1 MSKYVLIF
9 PGSKSE
15 LVSLQ
20 AVLRESHEAQ
30 QAGRA
35 QEIAARTKLGVP
47 LDDATDWA
55 AVGLQIAALSCFPDR
70 DSKAIAEQAAQLH
83 ASVAHHALVAMPD
96 YEPVDGYDDV
106 NLRFRGLADSDV
118 QDHMLAV
125 GLAHR
130 EAEAAAKVEDPTAR
144 AKAVRLANEARDQA
158 FLAFIA
164 DAVCEVRCG
173 EQVAGADDRA
183 LTELELEAIRATAL
197 MVPIYLAARDYQRLS
212 PGKGLRFGLQP
223 PST

>member
-35 QEIAARTKLGVP
+35 QEIAERTKLSIP
-47 LDDATDWA
+47 LDDATDWN
-55 AVGLQIAALSCFPDR
+55 AVALQITALGCLPER
-70 DSKAIAEQAAQLH
+70 DSKAVAELAAKLH
-83 ASVAHHALVAMPD
+83 ASVAGHALLALPD
-96 YEPVDGYDDV
+96 YEPVAGYDDV
-106 NLRFRGLADSDV
+106 LLRFRGLADSAV
-118 QDHMLAV
+118 QDHMLTV

-130 EAEAAAKVEDPTAR
+130 EAEAASKIEDPTAR
-144 AKAVRLANEARDQA
+144 AKGVRLANEARDQA

-173 EQVAGADDRA
+173 EQVAGSGASG
-183 LTELELEAIRATAL
+183 LTQLELEAIRATGL

-212 PGKGLRFGLQP
+212 PGKGSRFGSAP